1 MRKEAERRLDTMRI
15 SWEAERIEL
24 DGRLAQLQVGAR
36 ENRTWREGWHSYGL
50 EVCKE
55 DRTGEK
61 AGTATGRR

>member
-36 ENRTWREGWHSYGL
+36 ENRTGG
-50 EVCKE
+50 
-55 DRTGEK
+55 K